1 MKTLYTS
8 KHAKENSK
16 IVKTQIAIALLYST
30 DVQLTIPSL
39 ILRERRWLHSSVGSL
54 GKVTEG
60 KGGCPLG
67 GADVTEKFK

>member
-1 MKTLYTS
+1 M
-8 KHAKENSK
+8 
-16 IVKTQIAIALLYST
+16 VKTQIATALLYST

-39 ILRERRWLHSSVGSL
+39 ILREEVLAFKCWGL

-67 GADVTEKFK
+67 GADVTEKLE